1 MDAAYKP
8 LAEPRQQNA
17 SPRASSGFMP
27 CLHFLFQLRED
38 VASCQPLATAL
49 DNGRVILCDR
59 IADPWVRILSRSLRG
74 GLAGTCMMQYPTT
87 N

>member
-1 MDAAYKP
+1 
-8 LAEPRQQNA
+8 
-17 SPRASSGFMP
+17 MP

-59 IADPWVRILSRSLRG
+59 IADPWVRIQSLSLHG
-74 GLAGTCMMQYPTT
+74 GSGGDLHSAASHHQPARIWGSQG
-87 N
+87 